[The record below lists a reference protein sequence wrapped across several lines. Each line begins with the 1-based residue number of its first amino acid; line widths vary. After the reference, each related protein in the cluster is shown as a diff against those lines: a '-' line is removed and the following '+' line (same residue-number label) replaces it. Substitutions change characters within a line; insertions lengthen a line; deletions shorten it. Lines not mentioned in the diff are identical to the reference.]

1 MAEQQNGVSPASA
14 GGASTP
20 DPIGTVRAVNGVLFV
35 LGTHPDYGR
44 RWWPVEGG
52 GQYEDGENWRQE
64 SRPVIGAVSG
74 TPAARGQR
82 GELAEIRAKLAEVHD
97 AAQYDDISTVRAVE
111 MLAEQRDG
119 MMAGWGRCHEKYIAQ
134 RKEVAQ
140 LQRHLDEHLADENS
154 AQAANDRLRDEL
166 QNLNAGHEATLRF
179 ITLRLADILDTSEET
194 ALTDLLDMVQGVADA
209 RDEFQQEWHRA
220 DAEVTRLKRLVGNE
234 NVEPNWKT
242 VDRREAIR
250 QAVQFHTDLQAVM
263 QQRDAVVRQLGKA
276 EDEVAEVAA
285 ERDRLR
291 AELDGIRPRVREL
304 ANALGIST
312 SEPGAFEQWIAEQDR
327 SSEPEPICGAGNED
341 YPELRCKRVAGHE
354 QHEDPSHGA
363 TWSPEIATAAKPRRW
378 YAHSPEP
385 EVGTVVGLPDRKP
398 NGPTWTRH
406 PAGGWQRSNSPGYRM
421 AWKSLFGDC
430 GELVEVVSTD
440 G

>member
-1 MAEQQNGVSPASA
+1 MSEQQNGVSSGTA
-14 GGASTP
+14 GGAAAP
-20 DPIGTVRAVNGVLFV
+20 DPIGTVRAVDGVVFV
-35 LGTHPDYGR
+35 LGHNPDYGR

-111 MLAEQRDG
+111 MLAEQRDS
-119 MMAGWGRCHEKYIAQ
+119 MMAGWGRCHAKHIAQ
-134 RKEVAQ
+134 RDEVAQ
-140 LQRHLDEHLADENS
+140 LQQRLDEHLADENS
-154 AQAANDRLRDEL
+154 AQAANDRLRDEI

-194 ALTDLLDMVQGVADA
+194 PLTDLLDMVQGVADA

-234 NVEPNWKT
+234 NIPYDGW
-242 VDRREAIR
+242 DGLSRQDAIVR
-250 QAVQFHTDLQAVM
+250 CEEGWQEYRKV
-263 QQRDAVVRQLGKA
+263 RD
-276 EDEVAEVAA
+276 

-291 AELDGIRPRVREL
+291 TELDRARELLDGIRPRIGGIAV
-304 ANALGIST
+304 ALGMT
-312 SEPGAFEQWIAEQDR
+312 VAE
-327 SSEPEPICGAGNED
+327 
-341 YPELRCKRVAGHE
+341 
-354 QHEDPSHGA
+354 
-363 TWSPEIATAAKPRRW
+363 AAPPAEPRRW
-378 YAHSPEP
+378 VAGDPEP
-385 EVGTVVGLPDRKP
+385 EIGTRALFADGKIRTRRASGWHYDDCPADCHIVVASTGAWTAMV
-398 NGPTWTRH
+398 NEGPV
-406 PAGGWQRSNSPGYRM
+406 
-421 AWKSLFGDC
+421 
-430 GELVEVVSTD
+430 VEVVSTD